1 MNVSQDELKTLDYVN
16 AVSSLKQIREAVW
29 LTPLKHVLQMTQI
42 RGLNRPF
49 CSLQRHPFTLA
60 SFLFQ
65 NLYQAVSGLPVNAA
79 VRRARPGN
87 HFHYVVLFVLSL
99 AHHTI
104 SPIAFFI
111 LGKKWV
117 FWRRAVTLTKL
128 AGHVLI
134 DKTIAYYM

>member
-29 LTPLKHVLQMTQI
+29 LTLLKHVLQMTQI

-49 CSLQRHPFTLA
+49 CSFQRLPFTLA
-60 SFLFQ
+60 SSLFQ

-87 HFHYVVLFVLSL
+87 HFRYVVLFVLSL
-99 AHHTI
+99 ALHTI

-117 FWRRAVTLTKL
+117 FWRRAVKLTKL
-128 AGHVLI
+128 AVHVLI

>member
-16 AVSSLKQIREAVW
+16 AVSSLQQIREALW
-29 LTPLKHVLQMTQI
+29 LTLLKHVLQMTQI

-117 FWRRAVTLTKL
+117 FWRRAVKLTKL